1 LKAISQ
7 MIRWAVSPQA
17 RTLLAE
23 SAKRTRMI
31 PTIEALRVRDLT
43 MEKEFSHCEGTAST
57 WTFAKDY
64 LPVQFEATHRAV
76 GVNRD
81 LPNWFRRFR
90 DNHAQVVVTL
100 WAGAVEVFGH
110 G

>member
-1 LKAISQ
+1 MAVPAIGALQ
-7 MIRWAVSPQA
+7 VRA
-17 RTLLAE
+17 LA
-23 SAKRTRMI
+23 MG
-31 PTIEALRVRDLT
+31 
-43 MEKEFSHCEGTAST
+43 KEFSHYERTPST
-57 WTFAKDY
+57 WTLAKDD

-100 WAGAVEVFGH
+100 WAGAVEVFSHIKTVAYFDGLS
-110 G
+110 

>member
-1 LKAISQ
+1 MGK
-7 MIRWAVSPQA
+7 
-17 RTLLAE
+17 E
-23 SAKRTRMI
+23 S
-31 PTIEALRVRDLT
+31 
-43 MEKEFSHCEGTAST
+43 SHCEGTSST
-57 WTFAKDY
+57 LTFAHDD

-100 WAGAVEVFGH
+100 WAGAVEVFRHIKTVDYFDGLS
-110 G
+110 